1 MKFLPLA
8 LSALVAVSSASPI
21 IKRDSASDATAI
33 VSSLSNIVAK
43 VTTLNNTLNTFKA
56 KDPLNL
62 FTALKIQKQSN
73 DVGSA
78 TDSAISTAQASGPLD
93 DAGSLK
99 VALAT
104 LSLST
109 TLKGFLANIE
119 SKKPAFDS
127 ILLGLVSLS
136 QTTKATLVKQ
146 KGQADQLGAVIAS
159 KLTPAYQGLAP
170 GVQSQIDGYFDHAIA
185 VYSQP
190 GGVISLP
197 PLSLGKE

>member
-1 MKFLPLA
+1 MKFLHFA
-8 LSALVAVSSASPI
+8 LSALLAVSTAKPI
-21 IKRDSASDATAI
+21 IKRDSATDATAI
-33 VSSLSNIVAK
+33 TSSLSNIVAK

-62 FTALKIQKQSN
+62 ITALKIQKQSN
-73 DVGSA
+73 DVGTA

-93 DAGSLK
+93 DAGSLQ

-109 TLKGFLANIE
+109 TLKKFLANIE
-119 SKKPAFDS
+119 TKKPAFDS
-127 ILLGLVSLS
+127 VLLGLVSLS

-159 KLTPAYQGLAP
+159 KLTPTYQGLAP

-197 PLSLGKE
+197 PLPFTKE